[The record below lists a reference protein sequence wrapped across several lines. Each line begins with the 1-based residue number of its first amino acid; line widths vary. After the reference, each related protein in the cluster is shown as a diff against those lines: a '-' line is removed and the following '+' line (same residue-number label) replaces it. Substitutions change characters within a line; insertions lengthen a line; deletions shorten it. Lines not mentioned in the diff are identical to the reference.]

1 MKYCSFMANIRQ
13 ELQSAIAQLSALLEQ
28 KERIEVDI
36 AKQRRKVAAW
46 QELCATEE
54 DDTPSALPHLE
65 SLLDL
70 GGLTEAIK
78 TVLRGSRKEW
88 MNTSEIM
95 TALRELGFPLEKY
108 KAPMASITTTVNRLV
123 DGGEVVVE
131 RRSNPGAA
139 EYKWVGPI
147 SYEKSLAEHAAEI
160 NRQLDEIAS
169 RAAEPIRAS
178 EEAAV
183 AALNAVKEAH
193 HIAQIAKSQRK
204 AKQD

>member
-1 MKYCSFMANIRQ
+1 MKYSPIIMTDVRS
-13 ELQSAIAQLSALLEQ
+13 ELQSAINQLTALLEQ

-46 QELCATEE
+46 QELCAAEE
-54 DDTPSALPHLE
+54 DDVPDALSYVE

-95 TALRELGFPLEKY
+95 IALRELGFPLEKY

-123 DGGEVVVE
+123 PEEVAVHQLP
-131 RRSNPGAA
+131 SPGAN
-139 EYKWVGPI
+139 EYKWVGPANFF
-147 SYEKSLAEHAAEI
+147 K
-160 NRQLDEIAS
+160 QL
-169 RAAEPIRAS
+169 S
-178 EEAAV
+178 ESFTDQAQTAKH
-183 AALNAVKEAH
+183 LQ
-193 HIAQIAKSQRK
+193 QIAKSLK
-204 AKQD
+204 KTKQD